1 MKIEV
6 KRTDKGTSYT
16 MGQLYVDGEL
26 ICDTLEDVDRN
37 LNQHMS
43 EEVIR
48 QKKVYGETAI
58 PRGTYS
64 VTLNVFSSK
73 FGSLP
78 FYKETCGGK
87 LPRLLN
93 VPGYEGVLIHVGK
106 RVENTLGCILVGKKV
121 GAGHLDDGKA
131 AFKKLWD
138 KIKGGKDITI
148 SVS

>member
-37 LNQHMS
+37 LNQQMS

-106 RVENTLGCILVGKKV
+106 RVENTMGCILVGKKV
-121 GAGHLDDGKA
+121 CAGHLDDGKV

-138 KIKGGKDITI
+138 KIKDGKDVTI
-148 SVS
+148 SIS

>member
-48 QKKVYGETAI
+48 QKKVYCETAI

-121 GAGHLDDGKA
+121 CTGRLDDGKV

-138 KIKGGKDITI
+138 KIKDGKDITI

>member
-6 KRTDKGTSYT
+6 KRTDKGTSFT

-43 EEVIR
+43 EDVIR

-138 KIKGGKDITI
+138 KIKDGKDVTI

>member
-78 FYKETCGGK
+78 FYKETCDGK

-106 RVENTLGCILVGKKV
+106 RVENALGCILVGKKV
-121 GAGHLDDGKA
+121 GVGRLDDGKA

-138 KIKGGKDITI
+138 KIKDGKDVTI

>member
-6 KRTDKGTSYT
+6 KRIDKGASYT
-16 MGQLYVDGEL
+16 MGQLYVDGKL

-43 EEVIR
+43 EEQIR

-73 FGSLP
+73 FGSMP

-93 VPGYEGVLIHVGK
+93 VPGYDGVLIHVGK
-106 RVENTLGCILVGKKV
+106 RVENTLGCILVGKKIS
-121 GAGHLDDGKA
+121 AGHLDDGKA
-131 AFKKLWD
+131 AFKKLWET
-138 KIKGGKDITI
+138 IKDGKDITI
-148 SVS
+148 SIS